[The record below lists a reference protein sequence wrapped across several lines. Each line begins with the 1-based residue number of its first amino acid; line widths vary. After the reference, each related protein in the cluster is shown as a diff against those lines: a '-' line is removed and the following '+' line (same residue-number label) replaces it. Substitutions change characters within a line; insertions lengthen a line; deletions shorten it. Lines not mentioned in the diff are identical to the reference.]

1 MDNGRGEEWN
11 IVDTQ
16 ARAPVGDSVYNAG
29 RDCSTASSHTAI
41 ATRHNNL
48 RYAVGAVKPCHR
60 APSTLLHWRREPRW
74 RHSARGNEG
83 HRTTDA
89 KTGKLLLGRK

>member
-60 APSTLLHWRREPRW
+60 ALYCTGDGNPGDVIPPGATKDTAPRTQKQ
-74 RHSARGNEG
+74 GNSF
-83 HRTTDA
+83 
-89 KTGKLLLGRK
+89 